1 MKLAC
6 GCGRRVER
14 VRGSP
19 RCRLDGVRGGKV
31 HRALFSSSQR
41 RGSEFEQAKLGA
53 ARGRGRCVHFRALAA
68 RQTHFLWLYLNN
80 FNQEPRASGIK
91 ALAKKWRARKRTKRR
106 SSTPRDVY
114 PTALARID
122 TNILTS
128 AAPSAGP
135 AESSGNTQSPASRR
149 RPPRGPSRSRAAS
162 E

>member
-6 GCGRRVER
+6 GFGRRVER

-68 RQTHFLWLYLNN
+68 RETHFLWLYLNN
-80 FNQEPRASGIK
+80 FNQEPRASG
-91 ALAKKWRARKRTKRR
+91 L
-106 SSTPRDVY
+106 
-114 PTALARID
+114 
-122 TNILTS
+122 
-128 AAPSAGP
+128 
-135 AESSGNTQSPASRR
+135 
-149 RPPRGPSRSRAAS
+149 
-162 E
+162 